1 MNSKEYTQILE
12 GHKKF
17 NILENGRLIDEEF
30 ISKSLILSGS
40 FNPLHNG
47 HIKLLEAAKNMTK
60 LEPFFEIS
68 ISNVDK
74 RNISLEDLNSRISQ
88 FYNIGKILITNSA
101 TFEDKSNL
109 FKKSIFAI
117 GYDTAVRILDNKYYE
132 KDMKE
137 SLSNIKKNECSFLVT
152 GRKINGKYKYLNN
165 LEIAD
170 YKGLFSIIPEE
181 NFRLDI
187 SSTEIR
193 DKL

>member
-109 FKKSIFAI
+109 FKKSIFVI

-152 GRKINGKYKYLNN
+152 GRKINGKYKYLND
-165 LEIAD
+165 LEIED

>member
-47 HIKLLEAAKNMTK
+47 HIKLLEVSKNMTK

-152 GRKINGKYKYLNN
+152 GRKINGKCKYLND
-165 LEIAD
+165 LEIEY

>member
-12 GHKKF
+12 GNKKF
-17 NILENGRLIDEEF
+17 KILENGRLITEEF

-47 HIKLLEAAKNMTK
+47 HIKLLEVSKNMTK

-152 GRKINGKYKYLNN
+152 GRKINGKYKYLND
-165 LEIAD
+165 LEIEE

>member
-30 ISKSLILSGS
+30 INKSLILSGS

-47 HIKLLEAAKNMTK
+47 HIKLLEASKNMTK

-109 FKKSIFAI
+109 FKKSIFVI

-152 GRKINGKYKYLNN
+152 GRKINGKYKYLND
-165 LEIAD
+165 LEIED

>member
-17 NILENGRLIDEEF
+17 NVLENGRLIDEEF

-47 HIKLLEAAKNMTK
+47 HIKLLEASKNMTK

-152 GRKINGKYKYLNN
+152 GRKINGKYKYLND
-165 LEIAD
+165 LEIED